1 VSRNVVLGF
10 LAVSVTGL
18 GLMAVLSTPALQ
30 RNETLTSDC
39 DQYLGA
45 PTAGWVSLSNCLL
58 DMEALVLESEHGEF
72 ETLENRR
79 NGLSSKLLSGD
90 GPPNWV
96 AAWAPMRQDVGRV
109 GVIRVVYR
117 LQAADLLKWL
127 NTFDRADERTKERMW
142 VDPVLLRRMARP
154 SVVEGRAEKPPTDAI
169 QRAYGNVAS
178 ATMLT
183 LLPGKAPKSSVLGPI
198 VALSMLVALGLTIAR
213 LARKPP
219 PGIAEASVEQLGV
232 HGVKL
237 EYGAL
242 DALRREE
249 QAEKRRR
256 KARPDPP

>member
-1 VSRNVVLGF
+1 
-10 LAVSVTGL
+10 
-18 GLMAVLSTPALQ
+18 
-30 RNETLTSDC
+30 
-39 DQYLGA
+39 
-45 PTAGWVSLSNCLL
+45 
-58 DMEALVLESEHGEF
+58 
-72 ETLENRR
+72 
-79 NGLSSKLLSGD
+79 
-90 GPPNWV
+90 
-96 AAWAPMRQDVGRV
+96 
-109 GVIRVVYR
+109 
-117 LQAADLLKWL
+117 
-127 NTFDRADERTKERMW
+127 
-142 VDPVLLRRMARP
+142 VLLRRMARP